1 MAEFPAFGRENGPK
15 FRLSGRV
22 LPVPGPVKFVMI
34 TRAVVL
40 VGAKESVLS
49 PLLPLANRP
58 FLFHVLDWLRDGG
71 VTRVALVL
79 HPSAPPDLASAVEDA
94 GIELEIAAFRHDP
107 REALAVALCESQRFL
122 GEGPFI
128 LHLGDNLGRRPL
140 AASSSPL
147 GDSDAT
153 LLVDEVPAGRA
164 GTVVGLAESR
174 LAGIVDEY
182 TGRSGRALA
191 GVALVG
197 AGFVEAAAG
206 VPVTGTS
213 ELELMMAV
221 ARLRA
226 NGGQVET
233 REVDDWWRLRGRHDG
248 LLDANR
254 FVLEGLRPRMNGAA
268 HQGSDIRG
276 NVAIDESAR
285 LRSTIVRGPVVIG
298 PGVRLTDAYV
308 GPYTSIGADVSVDG
322 AEIDNSIILPGATI
336 SHLGRRLEA
345 SVIGS
350 RAKVCR
356 DFNLPRAIRLNVG
369 AGAQVSLA

>member
-1 MAEFPAFGRENGPK
+1 
-15 FRLSGRV
+15 
-22 LPVPGPVKFVMI
+22 MI

-40 VGAKESVLS
+40 VGAKESVLD

-79 HPSAPPDLASAVEDA
+79 HPSAPPDLPAEVENA
-94 GIELEIAAFRHDP
+94 GLELEIASISHDP
-107 REALAVALCESQRFL
+107 RDGLAVPLSEARRFL
-122 GEGPFI
+122 GDGPFV
-128 LHLGDNLGRRPL
+128 LHLGDSLARSPL
-140 AASSSPL
+140 AASTGPL

-153 LLVDEVPAGRA
+153 LLVAEVPGGRG
-164 GTVVGLAESR
+164 GTVVGFAESR

-182 TGRSGRALA
+182 TGGSGRALA
-191 GVALVG
+191 GVALFG
-197 AGFVEAAAG
+197 AGLVEAAGEVA
-206 VPVTGTS
+206 VTGTS

-233 REVDDWWRLRGRHDG
+233 REVEDWWRLRGRRDG
-248 LLDANR
+248 VLDANR
-254 FVLEGLRPRMNGAA
+254 FVLEDLRARMNGATL
-268 HQGSDIRG
+268 QDSDIQG

-308 GPYTSIGADVSVDG
+308 GPYTSIGADVSVEG

-350 RAKVCR
+350 RATVCR

-369 AGAQVSLA
+369 AGAQVSFA

>member
-1 MAEFPAFGRENGPK
+1 
-15 FRLSGRV
+15 
-22 LPVPGPVKFVMI
+22 MI

-40 VGAKESVLS
+40 VGAKESVPD

-58 FLFHVLDWLRDGG
+58 FLFRVLDWLRDGG
-71 VTRVALVL
+71 VTRVALVI
-79 HPSAPPDLASAVEDA
+79 HPSAAPDVPAAVENA
-94 GIELEIAAFRHDP
+94 GLELEVASIRHDP
-107 REALAVALCESQRFL
+107 RDGLAVLLAESQRFL
-122 GEGPFI
+122 GDGPFI
-128 LHLGDNLGRRPL
+128 LHLGDSLARSPL
-140 AASSSPL
+140 ASPPEPL

-153 LLVDEVPAGRA
+153 LLVSEAPGGRG
-164 GTVVGLAESR
+164 GTVVGFAECR

-182 TGRSGRALA
+182 TGGSGRALA
-191 GVALVG
+191 GVALFG
-197 AGFVEAAAG
+197 AGLVDAACG

-221 ARLRA
+221 TRLRA

-233 REVDDWWRLRGRHDG
+233 REVEDWWRLGRRPDAM
-248 LLDANR
+248 LDANR
-254 FVLEGLRPRMNGAA
+254 FVLEDLRPRTNGATL
-268 HQGSDIRG
+268 QGNDIQG

-350 RAKVCR
+350 KARVCR

-369 AGAQVSLA
+369 AGAQVSFA

>member
-1 MAEFPAFGRENGPK
+1 MI
-15 FRLSGRV
+15 
-22 LPVPGPVKFVMI
+22 PG
-34 TRAVVL
+34 AVVL
-40 VGAKESVLS
+40 VGAKESVLD

-58 FLFHVLDWLRDGG
+58 FLFHVLDWLREGG

-79 HPSAPPDLASAVEDA
+79 HPSAPPDLSAAVENA
-94 GIELEIAAFRHDP
+94 GLELEIVCIGHDP
-107 REALAVALCESQRFL
+107 RDGLAVPLSEAQGFL
-122 GEGPFI
+122 GDGPFI
-128 LHLGDNLGRRPL
+128 LHLGDSLARSPL
-140 AASSSPL
+140 APSTRPL

-153 LLVDEVPAGRA
+153 LLVTEVPGGRG
-164 GTVVGLAESR
+164 GTVVGFAEGR

-182 TGRSGRALA
+182 TGGNGRTLA

-197 AGFVEAAAG
+197 ADFIEAAGG
-206 VPVTGTS
+206 VPGMGTG
-213 ELELMMAV
+213 ELELMTAV

-226 NGGQVET
+226 NGGRVET
-233 REVDDWWRLRGRHDG
+233 CDVEDWWRLRGRGHDV
-248 LLDANR
+248 LDANR
-254 FVLEGLRPRMNGAA
+254 FVLDGLRARMNGATF
-268 HQGSDIRG
+268 HGGDIQG

-350 RAKVCR
+350 RATVCR

-369 AGAQVSLA
+369 AGAQVSFA